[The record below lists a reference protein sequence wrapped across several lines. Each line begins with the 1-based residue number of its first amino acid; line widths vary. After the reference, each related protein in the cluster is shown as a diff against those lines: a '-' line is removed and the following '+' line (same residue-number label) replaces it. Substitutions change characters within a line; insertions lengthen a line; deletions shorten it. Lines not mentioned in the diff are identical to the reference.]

1 MDWHVQVQLIK
12 IIKTLFD
19 SLFFYSLAE
28 FFAKLSFHFK
38 EHDLFCII
46 KRIDKDQDGSICYSD
61 FVEFILPIK
70 PYTRLSLNSV
80 LNRSNLDLKTSPGQS
95 KIGIPNTHLFP
106 AHFKCYSCNV
116 GEEKNNPMNR
126 KLLHPNDHDIIANQ
140 PTEKNIGNNRKYM
153 PSENELSENNGRSN
167 IVSAH
172 SKENLQEAF
181 RDSKA
186 SLMARENPAG
196 NKKYMPGVEAHDNN
210 CYTNLTYTQS
220 NRDSFRT
227 PTKNSFAETNRNAY
241 FSTKPLQNN
250 KIQNND
256 TAKDFKVLRDY
267 RNPEKKEDP
276 NVRKYQSKSFM
287 GPSEAPPVNPSLPR
301 KDEPRPMMVSANYTR
316 EPQPQTMEPSLPQR
330 EEIRQLPTKMI
341 INEEIKIQLKDL
353 FYLDKSIKL
362 YMEELYED
370 FDVDLNE
377 IYRFF
382 DSSRQEK
389 IDAKSL
395 ELKLKEF
402 EIFISKFEI
411 YCFVEKYDSESKGF
425 LK

>member
-1 MDWHVQVQLIK
+1 
-12 IIKTLFD
+12 
-19 SLFFYSLAE
+19 
-28 FFAKLSFHFK
+28 
-38 EHDLFCII
+38 
-46 KRIDKDQDGSICYSD
+46 
-61 FVEFILPIK
+61 
-70 PYTRLSLNSV
+70 
-80 LNRSNLDLKTSPGQS
+80 
-95 KIGIPNTHLFP
+95 
-106 AHFKCYSCNV
+106 
-116 GEEKNNPMNR
+116 MNR
-126 KLLHPNDHDIIANQ
+126 KFLHPNDYDNMANQ
-140 PTEKNIGNNRKYM
+140 PTEKNFGNRKFV
-153 PSENELSENNGRSN
+153 PTENELLDNNYRSN

-172 SKENLQEAF
+172 SKENPQEVL

-186 SLMARENPAG
+186 SLPTRENPG
-196 NKKYMPGVEAHDNN
+196 NKRNLPGVEAPGKKTYGTDNT

-227 PTKNSFAETNRNAY
+227 PTKNSFADTNRNAY

-267 RNPEKKEDP
+267 RNAEKKEDP
-276 NVRKYQSKSFM
+276 NARKYQSKSFM
-287 GPSEAPPVNPSLPR
+287 GPSEAPPMNTSLPR
-301 KDEPRPMMVSANYTR
+301 KDEPRHMMVSAHYTH
-316 EPQPQTMEPSLPQR
+316 EPQPQTLEPSLPQR
-330 EEIRQLPTKMI
+330 EEIRQIPTKMI

-411 YCFVEKYDSESKGF
+411 YCFVEKYDAESKGF